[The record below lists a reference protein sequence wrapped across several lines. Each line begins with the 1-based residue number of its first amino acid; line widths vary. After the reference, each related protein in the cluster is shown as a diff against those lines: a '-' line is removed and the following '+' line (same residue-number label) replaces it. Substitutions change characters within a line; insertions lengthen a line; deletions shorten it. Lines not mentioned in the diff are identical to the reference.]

1 MNVALLHISLV
12 IAFLLNA
19 LFFKLMKNYTPEGRK
34 LMDQLEGFRM
44 YMSTAEKER
53 IKAFARVDM
62 PEDTPRHF
70 ESLLPYAIALGV
82 EKEWASRFDQ
92 ILKAAQYNPDWYA
105 GTYPIYHM
113 GAASFMTGL
122 SGGLGTAVA
131 SSPGSG
137 IQVRFGGGFGGGGFS
152 GGGGG
157 GGGGGGW

>member
-1 MNVALLHISLV
+1 
-12 IAFLLNA
+12 LNA

-131 SSPGSG
+131 SSSMAPGSKSG
-137 IQVRFGGGFGGGGFS
+137 FGGGFGGGGFS